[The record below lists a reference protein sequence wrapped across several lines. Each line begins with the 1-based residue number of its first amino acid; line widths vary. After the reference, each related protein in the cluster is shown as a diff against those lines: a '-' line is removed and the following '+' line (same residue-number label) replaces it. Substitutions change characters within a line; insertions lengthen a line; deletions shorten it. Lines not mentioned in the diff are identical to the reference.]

1 MAAILKNRPG
11 SIEDVGALDMPSG
24 GSVEEART
32 QLITKIGE
40 NISIRRFELVENQG
54 GVFSSYLHGKRIGVL
69 VEVKGG
75 DEALARDIAMHIAA
89 TNPTCVGEKDV
100 PADVLEKEREFR
112 ISEAAESGKPKEIIE
127 KMVGGRLKKFVAEIT
142 LEGQPF
148 VKDPDKTVGKLLKE
162 NSASVLRFVR
172 YEVGEGIEKKV
183 ENFAEEV
190 MAQARGAE

>member
-1 MAAILKNRPG
+1 M
-11 SIEDVGALDMPSG
+11 
-24 GSVEEART
+24 
-32 QLITKIGE
+32 
-40 NISIRRFELVENQG
+40 
-54 GVFSSYLHGKRIGVL
+54 
-69 VEVKGG
+69 
-75 DEALARDIAMHIAA
+75 
-89 TNPTCVGEKDV
+89 

-162 NSASVLRFVR
+162 NNASVLRFVR

-183 ENFAEEV
+183 ENL
-190 MAQARGAE
+190 R